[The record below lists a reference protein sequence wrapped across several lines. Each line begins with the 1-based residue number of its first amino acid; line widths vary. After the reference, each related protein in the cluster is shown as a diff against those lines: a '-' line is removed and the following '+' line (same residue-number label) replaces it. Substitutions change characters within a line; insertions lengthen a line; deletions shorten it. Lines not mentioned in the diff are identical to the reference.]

1 MTSIVEVRFQSFP
14 FNYLFI
20 VSRTKNQFTSFPS
33 PQLFPKSRKLAY
45 DTRQQLSQVQN
56 NLVSS
61 SELFLSLEELQRQLD
76 LLEQL
81 LARETP
87 SQREIWRRKIL
98 ELREDASSIRRQGEY
113 YSRMV
118 NSNLLIQKEREELLT
133 RRRRRRDVGMGDA
146 ESGMQD
152 LAEES
157 TSLATSQNMVGDL
170 LMSGQAQLN
179 SLIDQRRRMRGV
191 KKMVLNIG
199 NTLGLSSQTMRMIE
213 KRDENDMYLVFAGM
227 FVTCIVIYIVWLR

>member
-1 MTSIVEVRFQSFP
+1 
-14 FNYLFI
+14 
-20 VSRTKNQFTSFPS
+20 
-33 PQLFPKSRKLAY
+33 
-45 DTRQQLSQVQN
+45 
-56 NLVSS
+56 
-61 SELFLSLEELQRQLD
+61 
-76 LLEQL
+76 
-81 LARETP
+81 
-87 SQREIWRRKIL
+87 
-98 ELREDASSIRRQGEY
+98 
-113 YSRMV
+113 
-118 NSNLLIQKEREELLT
+118 
-133 RRRRRRDVGMGDA
+133 MGDA

-213 KRDENDMYLVFAGM
+213 NRDENDMYLVFAGM
-227 FVTCIVIYIVWLR
+227 FVTCIVIYIVWFR